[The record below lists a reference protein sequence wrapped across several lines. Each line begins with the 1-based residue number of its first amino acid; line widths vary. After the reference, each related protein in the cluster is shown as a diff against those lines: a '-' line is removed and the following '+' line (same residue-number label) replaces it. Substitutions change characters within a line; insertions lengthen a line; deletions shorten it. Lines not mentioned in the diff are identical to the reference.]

1 MKFKAKVLVYL
12 KKSILDAQGN
22 TTLHA
27 LKKIGFAETGRHGLS
42 VQLIQQWLWVECI
55 DMAGAAM
62 HEEKDDTL
70 GFGGE
75 VPSPSFALVIPYA
88 PPSLRLPVW
97 HVDLYRLDDPT
108 EVEELG
114 LDDALSDSVLL
125 IEWPEGLGDRLWP
138 STLRITLKDDGDGGR
153 RLTVSV
159 PPSWE
164 SRCPFQ

>member
-1 MKFKAKVLVYL
+1 M
-12 KKSILDAQGN
+12 ILSDAEATDAAGRLLAPLLQCGDVI
-22 TTLHA
+22 A
-27 LKKIGFAETGRHGLS
+27 LSGDLGAGKTSFARGIL
-42 VQLIQQWLWVECI
+42 
-55 DMAGAAM
+55 AG
-62 HEEKDDTL
+62 L
-70 GFGGE
+70 GFDGE

-114 LDDALSDSVLL
+114 LDDALCDSVLL